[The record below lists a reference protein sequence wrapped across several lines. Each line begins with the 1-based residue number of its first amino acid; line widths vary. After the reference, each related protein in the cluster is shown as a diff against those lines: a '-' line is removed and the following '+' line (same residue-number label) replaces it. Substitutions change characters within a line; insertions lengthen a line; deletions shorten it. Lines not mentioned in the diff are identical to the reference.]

1 MRINMKKMFCLIL
14 LSMLIMPA
22 FAADWNMFKN
32 DVSHSGYTGDA
43 VNAPPTLK
51 WTKNLGFE
59 TDSSPVIVDDV
70 LYIGSTH
77 GIFALDA
84 KTGKE
89 IWNFPTNGFVKSV
102 PAVSN
107 GVIYIGADDR
117 KFYAIDAKDGTLK
130 WMNDKS
136 MDGYTAC
143 AGVVGN
149 LVYAIPKDGS
159 FYAFDASNGDVI
171 WSTLVGKITES
182 SPAIGEGIIAF
193 GTDGGAIVAL
203 DASTGKQKWSYDAG
217 VSDIKSSPVIADG
230 TIIIGSNDGSI
241 YALTT
246 DKGNL
251 KWKYSTSDN
260 VESSPSVKNGVV
272 YVGSKDSSFL
282 AINATTGKLIW
293 KFSDSGP
300 VLSAPAISNDIVY
313 FGTRNNFIYGLDAN
327 SGQRLWKNS
336 TGLNEKDYITSPAIS
351 GNMLYAATHSG
362 TVYAYSSG
370 MAQTPT
376 IERSTST
383 SAATPAETSSVTSV
397 VSPTVSTPKPE
408 QTKKSPGFEY
418 PVFVLLVMLAI
429 GIYNKKK

>member
-1 MRINMKKMFCLIL
+1 MRKILCLIL

-22 FAADWNMFKN
+22 FAADWSMFKN

-51 WTKNLGFE
+51 WTKDLGFD
-59 TDSSPVIVDDV
+59 TDSSPVIVNDV
-70 LYIGSTH
+70 LYIGTVF

-89 IWNFPTNGFVKSV
+89 LWRYHTNGFVESV

-107 GVIYIGADDR
+107 GVLYFGADDR

-130 WMNDKS
+130 WMNDKA
-136 MDGYTAC
+136 MDGYTSSAV
-143 AGVVGN
+143 VVGN
-149 LVYAIPKDGS
+149 SVYAIPKDGS
-159 FYAFDASNGDVI
+159 FYAFDASNGEVI
-171 WSTLVGKITES
+171 WSTLVGKITDS
-182 SPAIGEGIIAF
+182 SPATGEGIIAF
-193 GTDGGAIVAL
+193 GTDGGTIVAL
-203 DASTGKQKWSYDAG
+203 DTSTGKLKWSYDAG

-246 DKGNL
+246 EKGNL

-282 AINATTGKLIW
+282 AIDAATGKLKW
-293 KFSDSGP
+293 KFPNSGP
-300 VLSAPAISNDIVY
+300 VLGAPAISNDVVY
-313 FGTRNNFIYGLDAN
+313 FGTSNKFIYGLDAN
-327 SGQRLWKNS
+327 SGKVLWKNS
-336 TGLNEKDYITSPAIS
+336 TGKNDKDYITSPAIS
-351 GNMLYAATHSG
+351 GNVVYAATHSG
-362 TVYAYSSG
+362 IVYAYSSA
-370 MAQTPT
+370 METAQTPT
-376 IERSTST
+376 IENSTST
-383 SAATPAETSSVTSV
+383 PAATPTVTNSATPA
-397 VSPTVSTPKPE
+397 VSPTVSTIKPE

-418 PVFVLLVMLAI
+418 PVLVLLMMLGI
-429 GIYNKKK
+429 GIYKKKK